1 MKKLALILAAATL
14 TLSAQAQGYAELG
27 YTSVNYGETVL
38 GYNLKASPSVTRVI
52 LGYEVQPTFSIE
64 GMLGFGLGDSS
75 VSGVGNLNGLKVK
88 IDNLFGIYAKPKYQ
102 FSPNLEGFLRV
113 GVANGSGT
121 ASYNGI
127 SSSSSGGSLSAGVGM
142 SYAIDKKLSVNVDA
156 MSYYNK
162 GSTNATG
169 MTVGLGYK
177 F

>member
-1 MKKLALILAAATL
+1 MKKLALILTAATL
-14 TLSAQAQGYAELG
+14 TLSAQAQGYVELG
-27 YTSVNYGETVL
+27 YTSVNYAETVL
-38 GYNLKASPSVTRVI
+38 GYNAKASPSATRVI

-64 GMLGFGLGDSS
+64 GMLGFGLGDASI
-75 VSGVGNLNGLKVK
+75 SGLGNLNGLKLK

-102 FSPNLEGFLRV
+102 FAPNLEGFLRV

-121 ASYNGI
+121 VSYNGI
-127 SSSSSGGSLSAGVGM
+127 SSSTSGSSLSAGVGM
-142 SYAIDKKLSVNVDA
+142 SYAIDKKLSVNIDA

-162 GSTNATG
+162 NTTAVTG